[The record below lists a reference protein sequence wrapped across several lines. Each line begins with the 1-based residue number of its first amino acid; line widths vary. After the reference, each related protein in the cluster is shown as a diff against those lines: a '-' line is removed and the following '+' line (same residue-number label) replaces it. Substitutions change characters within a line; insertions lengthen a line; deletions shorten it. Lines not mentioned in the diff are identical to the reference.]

1 MALVVGSGRGIA
13 SARRPANRGV
23 LACGLAAIV
32 AGTLLLTMV
41 VSARQSALFIVGAA
55 AGVALYHASFGFTSA
70 WRDVIARRRGA
81 GLRAQMLMLAI
92 TTTLFVPMIAHGS
105 IFGQAV
111 RGSVAPAGLPVLA
124 GAFLFGI
131 GMQLGGGCAS
141 GTLFTAGGGSVR
153 MMITLAAFIV
163 GSVLGVRFGGVW
175 DQAPAFRPMSLVG
188 DLGPVPALVFS
199 LAAYLA
205 IAGLSFATEKANAP
219 AASAT
224 GAQQP
229 RAVVRGPWP
238 LLAGAVALAGVNIAT
253 LVLAGRPWG
262 VTSAFALWGSK
273 ALMLAGGDVASWPYW
288 QAGGRAADLQASIL
302 RDVTSVMDLGIML
315 GAATAAALAGRFAPS
330 WRVPFRSLLA
340 AIVGGLLLGY
350 GARIAFG
357 CNIGAYFSGVSS
369 TSLHG
374 WVWLVAAFS
383 GNVVGTKLRPAFGL
397 SV

>member
-1 MALVVGSGRGIA
+1 VALVVGSRSGLAR
-13 SARRPANRGV
+13 ARRRANGGV
-23 LACGLAAIV
+23 LASGLVAIV
-32 AGTLLLTMV
+32 GGALLLTTV
-41 VSARQSALFIVGAA
+41 VSVRQSALFLVGAG

-70 WRDVIARRRGA
+70 WRDVITRRRGA
-81 GLRAQMLMLAI
+81 GLRAQMLRLAI

-105 IFGQAV
+105 IFGHAV
-111 RGSVAPAGLPVLA
+111 RGSVAPAGVPVLA

-141 GTLFTAGGGSVR
+141 GTLFTVGGGSVR
-153 MMITLAAFIV
+153 MVITLAAFIA
-163 GSVLGVRFGGVW
+163 GSVLGVRFAGVW

-188 DLGPVPALVFS
+188 DVGPVPALVFS

-205 IAGLSFATEKANAP
+205 IAGLSWATEKAEVP
-219 AASAT
+219 AAA
-224 GAQQP
+224 ANPQQA
-229 RAVVRGPWP
+229 RALVKGPWP
-238 LLAGAVALAGVNIAT
+238 LLAGAVALAGVNIST

-273 ALMLAGGDVASWPYW
+273 ALMVAGVDVVSWPYW
-288 QAGGRAADLQASIL
+288 QTAGRAADLQASVL
-302 RDVTSVMDLGIML
+302 RDVTSVMDVGIML
-315 GAATAAALAGRFAPS
+315 GAATAAALAGRFAPV

-340 AIVGGLLLGY
+340 AIIGGLMLGY

-374 WVWLVAAFS
+374 WVWLIAAFS
-383 GNVVGTKLRPAFGL
+383 GNVLGTKLRPVFGL
-397 SV
+397 SA